1 MLFLSFQT
9 LMQLQTEDNGSQ
21 LEKPMDIPK
30 ELWILVDYL
39 YRNAIQQVG
48 GAEVFTPDRGHAA
61 LRKSISPEN
70 FGQKTPFL
78 WRTCGMLLFHRGVEV
93 DRFTCHTP
101 MGPHYDIQHL
111 ILQEAWEGL
120 LGRAYSL
127 PGPLGSPSRKASET
141 FSECQPAF
149 LCRNSCQLLG
159 MGGAH
164 LLTSQTGRGT
174 RGPSGHESGS
184 LISRVGWASFLP
196 SDWSVS
202 LTGLSGAQGD
212 P

>member
-1 MLFLSFQT
+1 MFAEGHQNASLLPWICCLYVLPSPEASLAEPPLVDLLIMLFLSFQT

-78 WRTCGMLLFHRGVEV
+78 
-93 DRFTCHTP
+93 
-101 MGPHYDIQHL
+101 
-111 ILQEAWEGL
+111 
-120 LGRAYSL
+120 
-127 PGPLGSPSRKASET
+127 
-141 FSECQPAF
+141 
-149 LCRNSCQLLG
+149 
-159 MGGAH
+159 
-164 LLTSQTGRGT
+164 
-174 RGPSGHESGS
+174 
-184 LISRVGWASFLP
+184 
-196 SDWSVS
+196 
-202 LTGLSGAQGD
+202 
-212 P
+212 